1 MPIPWSRGRGLT
13 VGIAALL
20 VLTATAPA
28 ASALPG
34 TVPPAP
40 PTAAAG
46 PTRVLTLI
54 TGDRVTVTG
63 EDGAE
68 TVLSVTDPHG
78 RSGGAHVMTVGSDTY
93 VYPDAAVPYLGS
105 GALDE
110 RLFNVTELLEDGYDD
125 ARADELPLI
134 VTYTD
139 TAARSLGA
147 RTPEGARRTR
157 ALSSIRGA
165 AISAEH
171 SRAAD
176 FWTSLTGTGDAAAGG
191 SAARSATSGGRL
203 AGGIAKVWLDGKVR
217 ATLSDTTAQIGAP
230 DVWSGGNTGEGVGVA
245 VLDTGVDAGHPDFAG
260 RIAATASFVPDQDVT
275 DRNGHGT
282 HVASTVAGTG
292 AASGGVEKGVAPG
305 ASLHIGKVLDNS
317 GSGQDS
323 WVLAG
328 MEWAVRDQHAKIVS
342 MSLGDS
348 PTDGTDPL
356 SEAVNRLS
364 AETGALFV
372 VAAGNSGPE
381 AYTVGTPAAADA
393 ALTVGAVNGPG
404 KGVDQLADFSSR
416 GPRVGDNAVKPDLT
430 APGVGVLAARSRYAP
445 EGEGAYQS
453 LSGTSMATPHVAG
466 AAALLAAE
474 HPDWTG
480 QRLKEAL
487 VGTTAGTQRFSPFD
501 AGSGRVDVAA
511 AVRSTLLASGDA
523 FAQAHY
529 PYTPGQTVRRDV
541 TYTNSGPAPVA
552 LDLALSPAELP
563 EGLFTLSEAQVTV
576 PAHGT
581 ASVGVITHLDAAEDN
596 GAYATRLVASGADGA
611 VLARTPVGVNKE
623 GRRATLALTAK
634 DHHDK
639 PLSGTVILK
648 DVERNT
654 APKVYSVD
662 ASGRLDLRLS
672 PSTYSV
678 WMNSAVPG
686 VDGTHTLGFA
696 MFTAPEVVLDADRT
710 VAFDADDL
718 RKAAAVTP
726 RATAN
731 QFLRIDQYRGNTGL
745 FPFMDSYVAEYWRYD
760 SLWVTPTPEVRTGS
774 YTFATRWR
782 QIQPPLTFS
791 AGSQTFDDVTVQSR
805 SPQLPEGT
813 RAYRAVWA
821 GDGSATEFRGAEV
834 RDRVAVVRRSD
845 TVAPTDQAAAAE
857 KAGAR
862 QLLILNDGYGKFD
875 PWADLPEA
883 APLPVASLGTDDSA
897 RLLARFRGA
906 GTTTLRVVSHPVPRY
921 AYDLVRHHDDAVPR
935 DPSYRPAPGELA
947 RVDDT
952 FRDTSQGRAVEYR
965 QDISLLGQPLGI
977 VPTQVR
983 AQGELT
989 SWVTADD
996 DVRWVSF
1003 ASRPDLGQRGVA
1015 RSYEP
1020 RSTTRET
1027 WFAPIQHPRL
1037 LSDNGTSGQGPFRAG
1052 DNISTSVM
1060 TAWGDSGGHAGVVW
1074 ADGDTSRISLYQGG
1088 ELLGED
1094 VNERIVMVG
1103 GLSPG
1108 PKPYRLV
1115 LEGSRNLP
1123 DRPYSTRTRTV
1134 WDFTSAT
1141 TDPTR
1146 LTPLPLVQLDYAMAV
1161 DLSGRA
1167 HRRTELTVTAS
1178 HLEGAAGAGAIRTAT
1193 VEVSYDDGATWHRTA
1208 LRKSADGWTA
1218 RLDAPGRARYASL
1231 RTTAKDTEGNGV
1243 GQTLIR
1249 AFGLR

>member
-596 GAYATRLVASGADGA
+596 GAYATRLVATGADGA

-654 APKVYSVD
+654 VPKVYSVD

-883 APLPVASLGTDDSA
+883 APLPVASLGTDDST

-921 AYDLVRHHDDAVPR
+921 AYDLVRHHDGAVPR

-1146 LTPLPLVQLDYAMAV
+1146 LTPLPLVQLDYAVAV

-1167 HRRTELTVTAS
+1167 HRRTELIVTAS

>member
-328 MEWAVRDQHAKIVS
+328 MEWAVRDQHTKIVS

-430 APGVGVLAARSRYAP
+430 APGVGVLAARSRYA
-445 EGEGAYQS
+445 
-453 LSGTSMATPHVAG
+453 
-466 AAALLAAE
+466 
-474 HPDWTG
+474 
-480 QRLKEAL
+480 
-487 VGTTAGTQRFSPFD
+487 
-501 AGSGRVDVAA
+501 
-511 AVRSTLLASGDA
+511 
-523 FAQAHY
+523 
-529 PYTPGQTVRRDV
+529 
-541 TYTNSGPAPVA
+541 
-552 LDLALSPAELP
+552 
-563 EGLFTLSEAQVTV
+563 
-576 PAHGT
+576 
-581 ASVGVITHLDAAEDN
+581 
-596 GAYATRLVASGADGA
+596 
-611 VLARTPVGVNKE
+611 
-623 GRRATLALTAK
+623 
-634 DHHDK
+634 
-639 PLSGTVILK
+639 
-648 DVERNT
+648 
-654 APKVYSVD
+654 
-662 ASGRLDLRLS
+662 
-672 PSTYSV
+672 
-678 WMNSAVPG
+678 
-686 VDGTHTLGFA
+686 
-696 MFTAPEVVLDADRT
+696 
-710 VAFDADDL
+710 
-718 RKAAAVTP
+718 
-726 RATAN
+726 
-731 QFLRIDQYRGNTGL
+731 
-745 FPFMDSYVAEYWRYD
+745 
-760 SLWVTPTPEVRTGS
+760 
-774 YTFATRWR
+774 
-782 QIQPPLTFS
+782 
-791 AGSQTFDDVTVQSR
+791 
-805 SPQLPEGT
+805 
-813 RAYRAVWA
+813 
-821 GDGSATEFRGAEV
+821 
-834 RDRVAVVRRSD
+834 
-845 TVAPTDQAAAAE
+845 
-857 KAGAR
+857 
-862 QLLILNDGYGKFD
+862 
-875 PWADLPEA
+875 
-883 APLPVASLGTDDSA
+883 
-897 RLLARFRGA
+897 
-906 GTTTLRVVSHPVPRY
+906 
-921 AYDLVRHHDDAVPR
+921 
-935 DPSYRPAPGELA
+935 
-947 RVDDT
+947 
-952 FRDTSQGRAVEYR
+952 
-965 QDISLLGQPLGI
+965 
-977 VPTQVR
+977 
-983 AQGELT
+983 
-989 SWVTADD
+989 
-996 DVRWVSF
+996 
-1003 ASRPDLGQRGVA
+1003 
-1015 RSYEP
+1015 
-1020 RSTTRET
+1020 
-1027 WFAPIQHPRL
+1027 
-1037 LSDNGTSGQGPFRAG
+1037 
-1052 DNISTSVM
+1052 
-1060 TAWGDSGGHAGVVW
+1060 
-1074 ADGDTSRISLYQGG
+1074 
-1088 ELLGED
+1088 
-1094 VNERIVMVG
+1094 
-1103 GLSPG
+1103 
-1108 PKPYRLV
+1108 
-1115 LEGSRNLP
+1115 
-1123 DRPYSTRTRTV
+1123 
-1134 WDFTSAT
+1134 
-1141 TDPTR
+1141 
-1146 LTPLPLVQLDYAMAV
+1146 
-1161 DLSGRA
+1161 
-1167 HRRTELTVTAS
+1167 
-1178 HLEGAAGAGAIRTAT
+1178 
-1193 VEVSYDDGATWHRTA
+1193 
-1208 LRKSADGWTA
+1208 
-1218 RLDAPGRARYASL
+1218 
-1231 RTTAKDTEGNGV
+1231 
-1243 GQTLIR
+1243 
-1249 AFGLR
+1249 

>member
-1 MPIPWSRGRGLT
+1 MRIPWSRGRGLT
-13 VGIAALL
+13 VGVAALL
-20 VLTATAPA
+20 VLTVTAPT
-28 ASALPG
+28 ASAAPA
-34 TVPPAP
+34 TVSPAP
-40 PTAAAG
+40 SAVPAG

-54 TGDRVTVTG
+54 TGDKVTVTG
-63 EDGAE
+63 EDGAPA
-68 TVLSVTDPHG
+68 VLSVTDTHG
-78 RSGGAHVMTVGSDTY
+78 RSGGAHVMSVGSDTY
-93 VYPDAAVPYLGS
+93 VYPDAAIPYLAS
-105 GALDE
+105 GALDG
-110 RLFNVTELLEDGYDD
+110 RLFNVTELIEDGYDD

-139 TAARSLGA
+139 TAARSRGA
-147 RTPEGARRTR
+147 KTPEGARRTR
-157 ALSSIRGA
+157 ALSSIQGA

-176 FWTSLTGTGDAAAGG
+176 FWTSLTGTGDTAAGG
-191 SAARSATSGGRL
+191 RAARSATSGGRL

-230 DVWSGGNTGEGVGVA
+230 EVWSGGNTGEGVGVA
-245 VLDTGVDAGHPDFAG
+245 VLDTGIDAGHPDLAD
-260 RIAATASFVPDQDVT
+260 RVAATESFVPDQDVT

-292 AASGGVEKGVAPG
+292 AASGGTEKGVAPG

-416 GPRVGDNAVKPDLT
+416 GPRVGDNAIKPDLT
-430 APGVGVLAARSRYAP
+430 APGVGVLAARSQYAP

-523 FAQAHY
+523 FAQTHY

-541 TYTNSGPAPVA
+541 TYTNSGPAPVT

-563 EGLFTLSEAQVTV
+563 EGLFTLSDAKVTV

-596 GAYATRLVASGADGA
+596 GAYATRLVATGADGA

-623 GRRATLALTAK
+623 GRRATLALRAK
-634 DHHDK
+634 DRHDK

-654 APKVYSVD
+654 APKIYSVG

-696 MFTAPEVVLDADRT
+696 MFTAPEVGLGGDRT

-718 RKAAAVTP
+718 RKAAALTP

-791 AGSQTFDDVTVQSR
+791 AGSQIFDDVTVQSL

-813 RAYRAVWA
+813 RAYRAAWA
-821 GDGSATEFRGAEV
+821 GDGSAAEFRGVEV
-834 RDRVAVVRRSD
+834 RNRVAVVRRSD
-845 TVAPTDQAAAAE
+845 TVTPTDQAAAAA

-862 QLLILNDGYGKFD
+862 QLLILNNGYGRFD

-883 APLPVASLGTDDSA
+883 APLPVASLGTDDST
-897 RLLARFRGA
+897 RLLARFRA
-906 GTTTLRVVSHPVPRY
+906 TGTITLQVASHPTPRY
-921 AYDLVRHHDDAVPR
+921 AYDLVRRHDGAVPR
-935 DPSYRPAPGELA
+935 DPSYRPAADELA

-952 FRDTSQGRAVEYR
+952 FGDTSQGRAVEYR
-965 QDISLLGQPLGI
+965 QDVSLLGRPLGI

-996 DVRWVSF
+996 DVQWVSF
-1003 ASRPDLGQRGVA
+1003 ASRSDLGQRGVA
-1015 RSYEP
+1015 RSYRP
-1020 RSTTRET
+1020 RSSTREI

-1037 LSDNGTSGQGPFRAG
+1037 LSDNGTSVQGPFRAG
-1052 DNISTSVM
+1052 DHISTSVM

-1074 ADGDTSRISLYQGG
+1074 ADSDTSRISLYQGG

-1094 VNERIVMVG
+1094 VNERIVVAG
-1103 GLSPG
+1103 DLSPD

-1123 DRPYSTRTRTV
+1123 DRPYSTRSRTV

-1141 TDPTR
+1141 TDPSR
-1146 LTPLPLVQLDYAMAV
+1146 LTPLPLVQLDYAVDA

-1167 HRRTELTVTAS
+1167 HRRTDLTVTAS
-1178 HLEGAAGAGAIRTAT
+1178 HLEGAARAGAIHAAT
-1193 VEVSYDDGATWHRTA
+1193 VEVSYDDGATWHRSA

-1218 RLDAPGRARYASL
+1218 RLDAPRKARYASL
-1231 RTTAKDTEGNGV
+1231 RTTARDTEGNGV
-1243 GQTLIR
+1243 SQTLIR